1 MLLIF
6 VGMVCLIRDMSND
19 NAKAAP
25 KSTSTTSSSESLEPM
40 QGAAV
45 GTVPV
50 VQSMS
55 LTAVPV
61 APAAVSTTIVEPPT
75 PTDPMAVQ
83 KLKDLKELLDMGV
96 ITKADF
102 DAKKQEILNP
112 KTASVVPAV
121 MAAKEPEKLEEEI
134 DMV

>member
-25 KSTSTTSSSESLEPM
+25 KSTSTTSSSESHEPT
-40 QGAAV
+40 QGMAV

-50 VQSMS
+50 VQSMP

-61 APAAVSTTIVEPPT
+61 SPAAVSSTIVEPPT
-75 PTDPMAVQ
+75 PIDPMDVQ

-96 ITKADF
+96 IT
-102 DAKKQEILNP
+102 
-112 KTASVVPAV
+112 
-121 MAAKEPEKLEEEI
+121 
-134 DMV
+134 